1 MEALMDHNIMRRVG
15 IGVSSVVVA
24 AGLLLAAGGTAFAHT
39 GGTHHGGGGGTGGS
53 GGTGSAGVGLNLSN
67 DTVGGHQINSEGQ
80 GVDGPD
86 GSD

>member
-1 MEALMDHNIMRRVG
+1 MDHNIMRRVG

-39 GGTHHGGGGGTGGS
+39 GGTHHGGGGTSGTGGTGGS
-53 GGTGSAGVGLNLSN
+53 GSAGVGLNLSN
-67 DTVGGHQINSEGQ
+67 VSAGGHQVNSEGQ
-80 GVDGPD
+80 GVDGPN